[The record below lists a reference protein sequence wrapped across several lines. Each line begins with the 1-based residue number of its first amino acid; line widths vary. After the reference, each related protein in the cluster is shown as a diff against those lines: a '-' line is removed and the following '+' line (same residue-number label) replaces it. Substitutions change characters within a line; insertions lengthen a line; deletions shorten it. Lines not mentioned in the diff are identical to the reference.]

1 MRTLS
6 LLLLTLAACQG
17 DGTPP
22 EDTDSPVDDTDSPVD
37 DTDET
42 DAPPADSPVRIN
54 EVMASNA
61 AAVERDDGEF
71 PDWIELVN
79 LTASA
84 IDLGGATLTDDLGD
98 PAKHVLPAG
107 LILPANGYLILWADD
122 LGERDD
128 AAPFKLAADGESV
141 GVYSPEGDAWDSL
154 DYGPQT
160 TDVSWARSPDGTGAF
175 APDATPTPGAAN
187 E

>member
-22 EDTDSPVDDTDSPVD
+22 DDTDSPVD
-37 DTDET
+37 DTDVVDDTDPPPT
-42 DAPPADSPVRIN
+42 DAPVRIN
-54 EVMASNA
+54 EIMASNEA
-61 AAVERDDGEF
+61 ALERDDGEF

-84 IDLGGATLTDDLGD
+84 IDLGGASITDDLAD
-98 PAKHVLPAG
+98 PTKHVLPAG
-107 LILPANGYLILWADD
+107 LMLPANGYLVVWADD

-128 AAPFKLAADGESV
+128 AAPFKLGADGESA
-141 GVYSPEGDAWDSL
+141 GIYSPEGDAWDTL
-154 DYGPQT
+154 DFGAQT

-187 E
+187 D